1 MSLRNSGISL
11 YVTHLFESSITV
23 EQTKYGA
30 ARQPFKGRISRYA
43 GDAPSHDRGHR
54 ADAGA
59 LSPQRSAPP
68 RRGAP
73 ARPRGRG
80 ELHGARP
87 GAAHVPPVAP
97 SPGAAGFGGGA
108 T

>member
-59 LSPQRSAPP
+59 LCPQRSALP

-73 ARPRGRG
+73 ARPRGRSEEHTT
-80 ELHGARP
+80 ELQSLMRIS
-87 GAAHVPPVAP
+87 
-97 SPGAAGFGGGA
+97 SPDVCLKKK
-108 T
+108 